1 MLLSNEID
9 CPPREAAAETPP
21 AAGHTPQ
28 PEFRRRIEDEMAFL
42 RRAARRWQRQPADA
56 DDLVQDTL
64 LRALANAHL
73 WQPGTDL
80 RAWLYTIMRNCFLAG
95 VARSVRS
102 TARLEQIAAVDPGPG
117 APESEL
123 RLLLRDLAAALRRL
137 PASQRSAVILIG
149 LEGKSYHE
157 AAQTMGTSV
166 GAVRSHLARGR
177 DRLRTAVHGSDNR
190 FPFAPRPSAAP
201 LAAAGGD

>member
-1 MLLSNEID
+1 MLLSNGTYRSA
-9 CPPREAAAETPP
+9 REAAAETPP

-28 PEFRRRIEDEMAFL
+28 PEIRQRVEDEIPFL
-42 RRAARRWQRQPADA
+42 RRAARRWRREPADA

-102 TARLEQIAAVDPGPG
+102 TATLEQIGATDRGPG
-117 APESEL
+117 APASEL

-137 PASQRSAVILIG
+137 PTNQRSAVILIG
-149 LEGKSYHE
+149 LEGKSYRE

-177 DRLRTAVHGSDNR
+177 DQLRRAVRGSDAR
-190 FPFAPRPSAAP
+190 PPFAPRPSTAP